1 MLIGVQRE
9 SSGEMLAAISTRGTR
24 RVGGRGKET
33 EWGLGEWGVGH
44 VLYRP
49 STSVLLEY
57 FTIAMS
63 SSLFL
68 HFKTLLKGVKLFV

>member
-1 MLIGVQRE
+1 M
-9 SSGEMLAAISTRGTR
+9 
-24 RVGGRGKET
+24 

-49 STSVLLEY
+49 STSALFEY

-63 SSLFL
+63 SSVFL
-68 HFKTLLKGVKLFV
+68 HFKTLLKGVKLYL

>member
-1 MLIGVQRE
+1 M
-9 SSGEMLAAISTRGTR
+9 
-24 RVGGRGKET
+24 

-49 STSVLLEY
+49 FTSALFEY

-63 SSLFL
+63 SSVFL
-68 HFKTLLKGVKLFV
+68 HFKTLLKGVKLYL

>member
-1 MLIGVQRE
+1 M
-9 SSGEMLAAISTRGTR
+9 
-24 RVGGRGKET
+24 

-49 STSVLLEY
+49 STSALFEY

-63 SSLFL
+63 SSVFL
-68 HFKTLLKGVKLFV
+68 HFKTLLKGVKLFFVSSTETQCVLNIPIFPF